1 MAAQTLF
8 TSLIILGNIHFFIVK
23 EPGRVPCALKCTL
36 ILTSDLVKGWYGHLK
51 KLVTH
56 VRSGPISAILKSK
69 MAAIQNLIFSKK
81 LCVHGRYVYQI
92 EALTKENIY
101 QDHLD

>member
-1 MAAQTLF
+1 M
-8 TSLIILGNIHFFIVK
+8 

-51 KLVTH
+51 KVDH
-56 VRSGPISAILKSK
+56 ACQIWPNFRHFE
-69 MAAIQNLIFSKK
+69 IQDGHRPKFDIFKK
-81 LCVHGRYVYQI
+81 RCVHGRYVYQN
-92 EALTKENIY
+92 EALSKENIY